1 MGGKGKFQKEKL
13 IPEKESSPKKFSLK
27 KIPWALVRIYISF
40 GVVLVFFF
48 FLLDS
53 DFFYRE
59 AMEPFTALLALFSS
73 KILNVFGTG
82 TYVSGTNL
90 SSEGFGINIVYGCN
104 GAYATAILLS
114 GIIAYPSR
122 IREKLVGVVIGIP
135 AIFIINQLRV
145 ISLFL
150 LGRKY
155 PAVFE
160 EVHVYVWQPIIIIF
174 AILVW
179 DFWARNLIKE
189 DKIKKCPVSD

>member
-1 MGGKGKFQKEKL
+1 MGGKEKFRKSKL
-13 IPEKESSPKKFSLK
+13 TSGKESPPEKFSLK
-27 KIPWALVRIYISF
+27 RIPWALVKIYIQF
-40 GVVLVFFF
+40 GAMLVFFF
-48 FLLDS
+48 FLFNS
-53 DFFYRE
+53 DFFYKG
-59 AMEPFTALLALFSS
+59 AMEPFTAFLALVSS
-73 KILNVFGTG
+73 KILNVFGLG
-82 TYVSGTNL
+82 TYVTGTNL
-90 SSEGFGINIVYGCN
+90 SSKDFGINIVYGCN

-122 IREKLVGVVIGIP
+122 IKEKLMGVVIGIP

-179 DFWARNLIKE
+179 DFWARNIIQK